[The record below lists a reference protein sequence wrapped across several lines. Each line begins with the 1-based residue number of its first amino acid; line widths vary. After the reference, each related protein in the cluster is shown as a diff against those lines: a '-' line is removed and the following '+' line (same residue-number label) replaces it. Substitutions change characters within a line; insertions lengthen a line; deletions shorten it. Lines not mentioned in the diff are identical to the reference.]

1 MAEEVVR
8 QNAAGLNDLTLD
20 GAQGEA
26 LDRIVQDHFGPNVV
40 RKGAIPAWVTL
51 QFTRTSIALG
61 AVTYAA
67 GSIVRTPG
75 GVRFETQ
82 AAAAFGAAS
91 LGPVSVAGRAVEAGT
106 SGNVGKGTVT
116 QFVTVRPDPTMLVT
130 NPDVGAGGDAT
141 ESDGAFRAQA
151 RAFWTAARRG
161 VKAAI
166 EFGALTVPGVR
177 QAAAEELL
185 SEPLGVPTGYIN
197 LYVADAN
204 GQSNSV
210 LNAQVASALEEYR
223 AAGIVVTIYGGTP
236 VYESVELSLSYSAGT
251 DTAAAWAAVRSAVV
265 AAVNALGPSETLR
278 VSTIIAA
285 AKTVPGVIV
294 SDSAVVVPAGDVV
307 PAAGQIIR
315 TRSDLVTPA

>member
-1 MAEEVVR
+1 
-8 QNAAGLNDLTLD
+8 
-20 GAQGEA
+20 
-26 LDRIVQDHFGPNVV
+26 
-40 RKGAIPAWVTL
+40 
-51 QFTRTSIALG
+51 
-61 AVTYAA
+61 
-67 GSIVRTPG
+67 
-75 GVRFETQ
+75 
-82 AAAAFGAAS
+82 
-91 LGPVSVAGRAVEAGT
+91 
-106 SGNVGKGTVT
+106 
-116 QFVTVRPDPTMLVT
+116 MLVT
-130 NPDVGAGGDAT
+130 NPAVGAGGDAT